1 MIEKIELRDG
11 YYAEIHHDSDV
22 EQPHADDEGVHIVVL
37 HGKYMDPSKGA
48 CGKTPDEVAKW
59 EKKNAKSWY
68 TVPLWLY
75 DHSGTAYAVGA
86 TNPFSCP
93 WDSGRV
99 GTIALK
105 RSEWGNGK
113 ENDEELFKRA
123 QSIAETYSMWANGET
138 YSYNICDEN
147 EETIDSCGGFIG
159 LDVIKAEIELQAENL
174 LSGPRQSM

>member
-11 YYAEIHHDSDV
+11 HYAEIHHDSDV
-22 EQPHADDEGVHIVVL
+22 GQPYEDDEAVNIVVL
-37 HGKYMDPSKGA
+37 HGKYIDPSEGA

-59 EKKNAKSWY
+59 EKQNAKTWY

-86 TNPFSCP
+86 TNPFNCR
-93 WDSGRV
+93 WDSGQV
-99 GTIALK
+99 GIVALK
-105 RSEWGNGK
+105 RSEWGDGNESDEKMFEYAQNIAK
-113 ENDEELFKRA
+113 E
-123 QSIAETYSMWANGET
+123 YSAWANGET

-147 EETIDSCGGFIG
+147 EETIESCGGFIG
-159 LDVIKAEIELQAENL
+159 LDIVKEEIQSQAENL